1 MKILVVGAGAIGGY
15 FGGRLLESGQD
26 VTFLVRKAR
35 AQMLARDGL
44 QIRSPAGDA
53 SLASPPTVQA
63 GALRDSFDLIILSC
77 KAYHL
82 QQALEDMAPAVGA
95 QTVILPLLNGMQHL
109 ERLDARFGA
118 ERVLG
123 GLCVIPA
130 TVGADGIVRHLGASA
145 GLSFGERDGSSSLR
159 VERIAQAMANA
170 RFDSR
175 LSTTIVQD
183 MWNKWVFLATLAGS
197 TCLMRAPVGNIVE
210 APGGE
215 QAILDLLEECRRV
228 AEANGYAPGDAA
240 MQRSRTMLTEAGST
254 LSASMLRD
262 LEQGSAVEAD
272 HVIGDLLARG
282 ETVGLALPMLCL
294 AYTHLKAY
302 EARRGRLT

>member
-15 FGGRLLESGQD
+15 FGGRLLETGQD

-35 AQMLARDGL
+35 AQALAQHGL
-44 QIRSPAGDA
+44 QIRSQAGDA
-53 SLASPPTVQA
+53 SLMAPPTVQA
-63 GALRDSFDLIILSC
+63 DALHETFDLIMLSC

-82 QQALEDMAPAVGA
+82 PQALQDMAPAVGE
-95 QTVILPLLNGMQHL
+95 QTLILPLLNGMQHL
-109 ERLDARFGA
+109 DRLDARFGA
-118 ERVLG
+118 GRVLG

-130 TVGADGIVRHLGASA
+130 TLDAEGVVRHLGASA
-145 GLSFGERDGSSSLR
+145 GLSFGERDGGRSPR

-175 LSTTIVQD
+175 LSNTILQD
-183 MWNKWVFLATLAGS
+183 MWNKWVFLAALAGI
-197 TCLMRAPVGNIVE
+197 TCLMRAPIGDIVA

-215 QAILDLLEECRRV
+215 RAILDLLEECRRV

-262 LEQGSAVEAD
+262 LEQGSPVEAD

-282 ETVGLALPMLCL
+282 EAAALELPKLRL
-294 AYTHLKAY
+294 AYTQLMAY
-302 EARRGRLT
+302 EARRGQ